1 MPMAEFHLHHINVNV
16 DNLEAAV
23 AFYRDIIGLPLDGTP
38 DQKFRSQFFRI
49 GPNQQIHMNEIKDVH
64 QYRGHFCLVV
74 PRFEDVFRRAKAA
87 GVIDLTVWGRVR
99 QLPHGV
105 MQMFLRD
112 PSGNLV
118 EIASPKGV
126 DIDPA
131 VLMDELVEPR
141 RGMYRMEPGATTGA
155 HEPA

>member
-1 MPMAEFHLHHINVNV
+1 MAEFHLHHINVNV
-16 DNLEAAV
+16 DNLDLAV
-23 AFYRDIIGLPLDGTP
+23 AFYRDIVGLPLDSTP

-49 GPNQQIHMNEIKDVH
+49 GESQQIHMNELEDVH
-64 QYRGHFCLVV
+64 QHRGHFCLAV
-74 PRFEDVFRRAKAA
+74 PCFEDVFRRAKTA

-99 QLPHGV
+99 QLPNGV

-118 EIASPKGV
+118 EIASRKGV
-126 DIDPA
+126 AIDPE
-131 VLMDELVEPR
+131 VLADELVEPE
-141 RGMYRMEPGATTGA
+141 RGMYRMEPGAAFGA